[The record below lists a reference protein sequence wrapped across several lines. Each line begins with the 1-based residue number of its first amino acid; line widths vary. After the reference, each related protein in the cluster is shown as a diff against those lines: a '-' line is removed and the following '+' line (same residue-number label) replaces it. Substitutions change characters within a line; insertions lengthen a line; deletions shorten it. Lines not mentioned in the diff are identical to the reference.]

1 MQRCVIFTFFM
12 KQYENTAI
20 TWYNQE
26 MGANSEFLPRAL
38 RPDTQ
43 KITQK

>member
-1 MQRCVIFTFFM
+1 VIFYFFSWNSM
-12 KQYENTAI
+12 KT
-20 TWYNQE
+20 QE
-26 MGANSEFLPRAL
+26 MGANLEFPPRAL